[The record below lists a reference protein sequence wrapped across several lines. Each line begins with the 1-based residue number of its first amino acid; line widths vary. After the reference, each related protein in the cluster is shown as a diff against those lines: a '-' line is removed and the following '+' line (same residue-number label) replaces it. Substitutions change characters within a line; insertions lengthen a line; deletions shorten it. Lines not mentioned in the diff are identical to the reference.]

1 MKVSLICE
9 KYFTPKGDVLE
20 ICVVKGGG
28 FCVGINNLK
37 AYENMSLPA
46 CRRFV
51 YTFIMAEAHSIL

>member
-1 MKVSLICE
+1 MKISLVCE
-9 KYFTPKGDVLE
+9 KYFAPNGDVLS

-28 FCVGINNLK
+28 YCVGINNVK
-37 AYENMSLPA
+37 AYTNMSLSA